1 MSVAISRHP
10 SSRLAL
16 LTPPHEE
23 LVPITRAWRPTALP
37 PRGMALVWWLV
48 DGSEQEEDFEW
59 LRKRPWGLPL
69 FVVLPPAHELV
80 RAFPLLH
87 YIASLDPKHVL
98 PNTQVVSA
106 RYLRALLAL
115 PPSNLAYAVTSYLD
129 RRGLLRSERARSDVR
144 KILECVPEIRSISRL
159 ARRLYTSR
167 RTLGRHFAAEGLP
180 VPSHWLQFGRLLH
193 AAMILQREDGAV
205 FRVAVRLDYP
215 DGFTLSNQ
223 MKRLLGCRPTDV
235 RGHLGWEW
243 IVETW
248 IRMEARQGGFDRDRY
263 AAALA
268 PYLLTTPRKADR
280 PARREFPDGGDHGN
294 EEGEE
299 PSRSDS
305 GTAE

>member
-1 MSVAISRHP
+1 MAVSRHP

-16 LTPPHEE
+16 LAPPYEE
-23 LVPITRAWRPTALP
+23 LVPITRAWHTTVP

-48 DGSEQEEDFEW
+48 DGHEQEEEFEW

-69 FVVLPPAHELV
+69 FVVLPPAHEIA

-87 YIASLDPKHVL
+87 YIAALDPRNVL
-98 PNTQVVSA
+98 PNTQVVTA
-106 RYLRALLAL
+106 RYLRSLLSL
-115 PPSNLAYAVTSYLD
+115 PPSNLAHAVTRYLD
-129 RRGLLRSERARSDVR
+129 RRDLLRSDRARSDVR
-144 KILECVPEIRSISRL
+144 RILESVPEIRSISRL

-193 AAMILQREDGAV
+193 AAMVLQREDGAV
-205 FRVAVRLDYP
+205 FRVAIRLGYP

-223 MKRLLGCRPTDV
+223 MKRLLGFRPTDV
-235 RGHLGWEW
+235 RGRLGWEW

-248 IRMEARQGGFDRDRY
+248 IRREARRGGFDRDRY

-268 PYLLTTPRKADR
+268 PYLETSPGKADV
-280 PARREFPDGGDHGN
+280 PTRRKFPRMGEHGS
-294 EEGEE
+294 GEE
-299 PSRSDS
+299 P
-305 GTAE
+305 GQAPGETAGAN